1 MTDGE
6 FNSTVPVIHWFR
18 VFYANPTMKNVTIA
32 LDEKT
37 AAWARVYAAQRDMS
51 VSRLI
56 GDMLRRRMQEVREY
70 DEAMR
75 RFLAKRPVKLG
86 RAGQRYPARDE
97 LHDRTRLR

>member
-1 MTDGE
+1 
-6 FNSTVPVIHWFR
+6 
-18 VFYANPTMKNVTIA
+18 MKNVTIA